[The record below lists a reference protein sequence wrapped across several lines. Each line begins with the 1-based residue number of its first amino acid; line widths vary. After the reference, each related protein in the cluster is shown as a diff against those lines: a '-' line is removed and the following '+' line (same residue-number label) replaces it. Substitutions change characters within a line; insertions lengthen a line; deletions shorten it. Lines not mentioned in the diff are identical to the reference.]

1 MRAPSV
7 YLYAVIPRTYDGLY
21 SPRGL
26 LDMPVA
32 LCSEGD
38 LSAAISLIPADAAL
52 DEDKG
57 HERVMRQLLAHGAV
71 LPAPV
76 PTTLP
81 AEEGV
86 HELLSRQQRPMLAEL
101 HRFQGLIEVRLQ
113 VRARRGA
120 AGDCR
125 VHPAGEA
132 AARAAPAPAAG
143 LQLLPAE
150 RERDYLLAQLSTAL
164 RSGGFAVQALPAAG
178 RRDDLCLACLL
189 PSDFLD
195 LFKLTCESL
204 QRHLSPTYELLP
216 SPPMAAAD
224 FIRAELFI
232 PAASPVATAASPLAG
247 ACHP

>member
-86 HELLSRQQRPMLAEL
+86 HELLSRQQQPMLAEL
-101 HRFQGLIEVRLQ
+101 RRFQGLIEVRLR
-113 VRARRGA
+113 VRRAA
-120 AGDCR
+120 AGDRR
-125 VHPAGEA
+125 VYPAGKDT
-132 AARAAPAPAAG
+132 ARAAPATAAG
-143 LQLLPAE
+143 PQLLPAE
-150 RERDYLLAQLSTAL
+150 RERDYLLARLSTAL

-189 PSDFLD
+189 PSDFLA

-204 QRHLSPTYELLP
+204 QRHLSPTYELLL

-224 FIRAELFI
+224 FIRAGLFS
-232 PAASPVATAASPLAG
+232 PAAASPVATAAGPLAG